1 MGEVVSIGKVKPEE
15 DTLILCQ
22 VCDIIEVLSLTYFVY
37 EDGSFKCTNC
47 GTSFMFNIAA
57 NDRI

>member
-22 VCDIIEVLSLTYFVY
+22 VCDIMEVLSLTYFVY

>member
-1 MGEVVSIGKVKPEE
+1 MGEVVSIGKIKPEE

-22 VCDIIEVLSLTYFVY
+22 VCDIMEVLSLTYFVY

>member
-1 MGEVVSIGKVKPEE
+1 MGEVISIGKFKPEE

-22 VCDIIEVLSLTYFVY
+22 ICEGKDILALTYFVY
-37 EDGSFKCTNC
+37 EDCSFKCTNC
-47 GTSFMFNIAA
+47 GTSYMFNIAA